1 MFGSIENIVDGI
13 FYCVLAG
20 SVCAW
25 IWLARTKISQ
35 QLPILE
41 PQSRNLPFWTLKE
54 FFVCFGMFIVCT
66 AASQTISR
74 RWMSPTVV
82 EELSKETLDFSK
94 LPADDMLILIL
105 MGSVSSLLA
114 MLSVLVWMNLISR
127 RQLNTF
133 GLWPSW
139 TDIKLGCQAAFLIL
153 PPVLLLSTL
162 IVQFVAYEHQVLDV
176 IGTQPTL
183 QSLLMIT
190 ITTVLFTP
198 IFEEFTFRV
207 LLQGGAEQVA
217 RRIKMT
223 GGLEKLPE
231 HLHVDPIPASEV
243 VTWAWWPIVM
253 ASGTFAAMHIGQGAA
268 PIPLFFLA
276 FALGYLYRQT
286 GRMWPCV
293 VVHMVLNGFT
303 LVIANLQVYLAPS

>member
-20 SVCAW
+20 SACAW

-82 EELSKETLDFSK
+82 EELSKGTLDFSK
-94 LPADDMLILIL
+94 LPAHDMLILIL

-127 RQLNTF
+127 RQLNRF
-133 GLWPSW
+133 GLWPSGS
-139 TDIKLGCQAAFLIL
+139 DIKLGCKAAFLIL

-162 IVQFVAYEHQVLDV
+162 IVQLVAYKHQVLDV

-183 QSLLMIT
+183 QSLLMLT
-190 ITTVLFTP
+190 VTTVLFTP
-198 IFEEFTFRV
+198 VFEEFTFRV

-217 RRIKMT
+217 KRIKMAS
-223 GGLEKLPE
+223 GLEKLPE
-231 HLHVDPIPASEV
+231 HLNVDPIPASEV

-253 ASGTFAAMHIGQGAA
+253 ASATFAAMHIGQGAA

-286 GRMWPCV
+286 GRMWPCI
-293 VVHMVLNGFT
+293 VVHMILNGFT
-303 LVIANLQVYLAPS
+303 IIIANLQVYLAPS